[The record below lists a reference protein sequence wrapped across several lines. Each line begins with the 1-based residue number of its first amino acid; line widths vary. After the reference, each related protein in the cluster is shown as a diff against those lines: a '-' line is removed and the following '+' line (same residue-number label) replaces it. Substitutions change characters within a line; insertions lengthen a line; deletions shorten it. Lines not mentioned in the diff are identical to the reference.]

1 MRRRKKLHIFLFLL
15 AGALIG
21 VMLTMMRLGG
31 SVNFKGFMSAGRV
44 YDFEP
49 SVLQRSTKGWCYERQ
64 NGGHRFLNDKAQIK
78 FRLNGKKQVWSYLYI
93 TVDELDPT
101 SVEGLLRYYDRK
113 KNKVYEQPITLVQGK
128 NRIPMDG
135 TIPVRWIGIAVLNAR
150 GGFIS
155 ISDMQIRTMP
165 SWFTVPHFLELFAVA
180 FAGSLLALLALAVL
194 WRVARNRFSVGNSA
208 SSGWLL
214 YALQDGIRIF
224 GDFLGRK
231 AGGRL
236 YRCQQE
242 SVRKFLFSLLFVWMM
257 IGNAAGWLTDRN
269 MYRYHVLGCVVFL
282 LAISLVSWEKPLRN
296 QYWGGPLMKSWLIL
310 WLGMILCNLFV
321 KRRLESVTGCAMLL
335 AGSIFVYF
343 WQNMAKPR
351 RMLRDIME
359 SLEITFFLAVLYCMA
374 FRLKQPAVDYNGM
387 FKSPEELAMYAV
399 LMEAVFLTE
408 MDGLVC
414 RLAADRGRKPAGSPG
429 SGSRLSGARVFASCV
444 KNITGG
450 ALSLFFVL
458 RSGHALGIAVFALV
472 TIGYIPL
479 MAAKFFRVASR
490 RRGFLAGVAAAAIL
504 AYGCTGIIFI
514 SIKYVPE
521 ILGMDVRYK
530 DELLLTEL
538 EGEQRNV
545 YLMQYPGSLDGVRTK
560 EIVKL
565 PVIWR
570 NYARRMNL
578 FGHGGRREVFRRK
591 ILPYNG
597 YLDMA
602 YHHGLFILLPYLALQ
617 AAMIGLGVRCVTGK
631 KGRRDFW
638 LLFLSISYLCF
649 SFGANVEI
657 SWGHPFW
664 LCYYLS
670 AGYLGRMEAEENLRK
685 EGVT

>member
-1 MRRRKKLHIFLFLL
+1 MRGRKKLHIFLFLL

-78 FRLNGKKQVWSYLYI
+78 FRLNGKKRVWSYLYI
-93 TVDELDPT
+93 TVDELDPV

-113 KNKVYEQPITLVQGK
+113 KNKVYEQPITLTQGK

-135 TIPVRWIGIAVLNAR
+135 MVPVRWIGIAILDAR

-155 ISDMQIRTMP
+155 VSDMQIRTMP

-180 FAGSLLALLALAVL
+180 FAGSLFALFVLILL
-194 WRVARNRFSVGNSA
+194 WRVVRNRFFAGRVA
-208 SSGWLL
+208 PGWLL

-231 AGGRL
+231 MGGRL
-236 YRCQQE
+236 YPCQQE

-257 IGNAAGWLTDRN
+257 IGNAAGWLTDKS
-269 MYRYHVLGCVVFL
+269 MYRYHVLVCAVILVG
-282 LAISLVSWEKPLRN
+282 ISLLSWEKPLQN
-296 QYWGGPLMKSWLIL
+296 QFWGGPLMKSWLFL
-310 WLGMILCNLFV
+310 WLGMILCDFFV
-321 KRRLESVTGCAMLL
+321 KRRLESVAGCAMLL
-335 AGSIFVYF
+335 AGSVFGYF
-343 WQNMAKPR
+343 WQNMTKPR
-351 RMLRDIME
+351 RLLCDIME

-408 MDGLVC
+408 MDWLVC
-414 RLAADRGRKPAGSPG
+414 GLAADSRGKPAGSPKTG
-429 SGSRLSGARVFASCV
+429 GGFSGARIFASCV

-450 ALSLFFVL
+450 ALALFFVL
-458 RSGHALGIAVFALV
+458 RSGHALGIAIFALLA
-472 TIGYIPL
+472 IGYVPFL
-479 MAAKFFRVASR
+479 AATLFRMAAG
-490 RRGFLAGVAAAAIL
+490 RRGLLAGMTAAAIL
-504 AYGCTGIIFI
+504 AYGCTGIVFV
-514 SIKYVPE
+514 STKYVPE
-521 ILGMDVRYK
+521 ILGMDVKYK
-530 DELLLTEL
+530 HELLLTEL

-545 YLMQYPGSLDGVRTK
+545 YLMQFPGSLDGVRTK
-560 EIVKL
+560 EIEKL

-578 FGHGGRREVFRRK
+578 FGHGGWRKVFRRK
-591 ILPYNG
+591 ILPYNS

-602 YHHGLFILLPYLALQ
+602 YHHGIFILLPYLAFQ
-617 AAMIGLGVRCVTGK
+617 IAIIAQGVKGVTGK
-631 KGRRDFW
+631 KGRRDFC
-638 LLFLSISYLCF
+638 LLFLGISYLCF
-649 SFGANVEI
+649 AFGANVEI

-664 LCYYLS
+664 LCYYLA
-670 AGYLGRMEAEENLRK
+670 AGYLGRMETEENLRK
-685 EGVT
+685 EGVM